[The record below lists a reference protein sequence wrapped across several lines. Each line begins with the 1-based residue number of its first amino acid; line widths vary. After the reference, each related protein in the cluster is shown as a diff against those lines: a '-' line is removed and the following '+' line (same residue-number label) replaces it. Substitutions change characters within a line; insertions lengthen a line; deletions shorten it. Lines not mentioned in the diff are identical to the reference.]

1 MIRQKI
7 LQQLLEWIE
16 CNLEHP
22 ISIEDIAQKSGY
34 SRRNIQ
40 LLFRNFMHVP
50 LGEYIRK
57 RRLCR
62 AAILVRLTAKSML
75 DIALSLHFDSQ
86 QSFSREFKK
95 LFGCS
100 PREYRHRDYWDLAN
114 IFPSFLIRQQQ
125 KTECRLIN
133 FPETPIFGN
142 SFKYDIEVSNKSP
155 DEEVKLRRH
164 HLARCMKNFKTDIY
178 FVSTFE
184 PSTKS
189 VDLLTVETFAGTVCK
204 PTDSEMPKEWTIN
217 RGLYDLTAFLCKYGH
232 RLWSNLRVILVFKLF
247 FFSGAECRPHFRQ
260 RGCLPF
266 PFRFHPPPRLYI
278 TFDIIKY
285 RCPHYFPADKVF
297 SMDTFLLSA
306 NERSFPRRRL
316 S

>member
-178 FVSTFE
+178 FVSRLNRQQNRSICSRLKLLLVRYVNMLTCQ
-184 PSTKS
+184 KS
-189 VDLLTVETFAGTVCK
+189 GQRPEDFMPLSVMKETGKIILT
-204 PTDSEMPKEWTIN
+204 
-217 RGLYDLTAFLCKYGH
+217 
-232 RLWSNLRVILVFKLF
+232 
-247 FFSGAECRPHFRQ
+247 
-260 RGCLPF
+260 GCVTS
-266 PFRFHPPPRLYI
+266 I
-278 TFDIIKY
+278 
-285 RCPHYFPADKVF
+285 
-297 SMDTFLLSA
+297 
-306 NERSFPRRRL
+306 
-316 S
+316 

>member
-125 KTECRLIN
+125 KTECRLVN

-164 HLARCMKNFKTDIY
+164 HLARCMKSFKTDIY
-178 FVSTFE
+178 FV
-184 PSTKS
+184 
-189 VDLLTVETFAGTVCK
+189 C
-204 PTDSEMPKEWTIN
+204 
-217 RGLYDLTAFLCKYGH
+217 
-232 RLWSNLRVILVFKLF
+232 
-247 FFSGAECRPHFRQ
+247 
-260 RGCLPF
+260 
-266 PFRFHPPPRLYI
+266 
-278 TFDIIKY
+278 TFDHQQNRSICSQLKLLPVRYANKPIQ
-285 RCPHYFPADKVF
+285 RCRKSGQLTEDCMP
-297 SMDTFLLSA
+297 LSA
-306 NERSFPRRRL
+306 MKVSGSTTLNGRETSI
-316 S
+316 

>member
-100 PREYRHRDYWDLAN
+100 PREYRHRDYWDR
-114 IFPSFLIRQQQ
+114 S
-125 KTECRLIN
+125 
-133 FPETPIFGN
+133 
-142 SFKYDIEVSNKSP
+142 SNRYL
-155 DEEVKLRRH
+155 DH
-164 HLARCMKNFKTDIY
+164 
-178 FVSTFE
+178 
-184 PSTKS
+184 
-189 VDLLTVETFAGTVCK
+189 
-204 PTDSEMPKEWTIN
+204 
-217 RGLYDLTAFLCKYGH
+217 
-232 RLWSNLRVILVFKLF
+232 
-247 FFSGAECRPHFRQ
+247 
-260 RGCLPF
+260 
-266 PFRFHPPPRLYI
+266 
-278 TFDIIKY
+278 
-285 RCPHYFPADKVF
+285 
-297 SMDTFLLSA
+297 
-306 NERSFPRRRL
+306 
-316 S
+316 

>member
-1 MIRQKI
+1 MRTSVRHISK
-7 LQQLLEWIE
+7 
-16 CNLEHP
+16 P
-22 ISIEDIAQKSGY
+22 ISYFKIHLLSGI
-34 SRRNIQ
+34 SGGQ
-40 LLFRNFMHVP
+40 LMP

-125 KTECRLIN
+125 KTECRLVN

-164 HLARCMKNFKTDIY
+164 HLARCMKSFKTDIY

-204 PTDSEMPKEWTIN
+204 QTDSEMSKEWTIN
-217 RGLYDLTAFLCKYGH
+217 RGLYASFRYEGEWEHYPEWARNLYLMELPARGLARVNGSDIERFYYNENFVEID
-232 RLWSNLRVILVFKLF
+232 SNNIVCEIFIPV
-247 FFSGAECRPHFRQ
+247 RP
-260 RGCLPF
+260 
-266 PFRFHPPPRLYI
+266 
-278 TFDIIKY
+278 
-285 RCPHYFPADKVF
+285 V
-297 SMDTFLLSA
+297 
-306 NERSFPRRRL
+306 
-316 S
+316 

>member
-75 DIALSLHFDSQ
+75 DIAISLHFDSQ

-100 PREYRHRDYWDLAN
+100 PRVYRHRDYWDLAN

-125 KTECRLIN
+125 KTECRLVN

-142 SFKYDIEVSNKSP
+142 SFKYDIEVSNNHRMKKSNC
-155 DEEVKLRRH
+155 D
-164 HLARCMKNFKTDIY
+164 
-178 FVSTFE
+178 
-184 PSTKS
+184 
-189 VDLLTVETFAGTVCK
+189 
-204 PTDSEMPKEWTIN
+204 
-217 RGLYDLTAFLCKYGH
+217 
-232 RLWSNLRVILVFKLF
+232 VI
-247 FFSGAECRPHFRQ
+247 
-260 RGCLPF
+260 
-266 PFRFHPPPRLYI
+266 I
-278 TFDIIKY
+278 
-285 RCPHYFPADKVF
+285 
-297 SMDTFLLSA
+297 
-306 NERSFPRRRL
+306 
-316 S
+316 

>member
-100 PREYRHRDYWDLAN
+100 PREYRHRDYWDLEN

-125 KTECRLIN
+125 KTECRLVN
-133 FPETPIFGN
+133 FPETPVFGN

-155 DEEVKLRRH
+155 DEEVELRRH
-164 HLARCMKNFKTDIY
+164 HLVRCMKNFKTDIY
-178 FVSTFE
+178 FVSTFK

-204 PTDSEMPKEWTIN
+204 QTASEMPKEWIIN
-217 RGLYDLTAFLCKYGH
+217 RGLYA
-232 RLWSNLRVILVFKLF
+232 S
-247 FFSGAECRPHFRQ
+247 FRYEGEWEHSLNG
-260 RGCLPF
+260 RETS
-266 PFRFHPPPRLYI
+266 I
-278 TFDIIKY
+278 
-285 RCPHYFPADKVF
+285 
-297 SMDTFLLSA
+297 
-306 NERSFPRRRL
+306 
-316 S
+316 

>member
-189 VDLLTVETFAGTVCK
+189 VDLLTVETFAGTVCEYA
-204 PTDSEMPKEWTIN
+204 DIPKEWTTT
-217 RGLYDLTAFLCKYGH
+217 RGLYASFRYEGNWENYPDWVRNIYLIELPARGLA
-232 RLWSNLRVILVFKLF
+232 RVN
-247 FFSGAECRPHFRQ
+247 G
-260 RGCLPF
+260 
-266 PFRFHPPPRLYI
+266 
-278 TFDIIKY
+278 
-285 RCPHYFPADKVF
+285 
-297 SMDTFLLSA
+297 
-306 NERSFPRRRL
+306 
-316 S
+316 

>member
-100 PREYRHRDYWDLAN
+100 PRVYRHRDYWDLAN

-125 KTECRLIN
+125 KTECRLVN

-164 HLARCMKNFKTDIY
+164 HLARCMNNFKTDIY

-189 VDLLTVETFAGTVCK
+189 
-204 PTDSEMPKEWTIN
+204 
-217 RGLYDLTAFLCKYGH
+217 
-232 RLWSNLRVILVFKLF
+232 
-247 FFSGAECRPHFRQ
+247 
-260 RGCLPF
+260 
-266 PFRFHPPPRLYI
+266 
-278 TFDIIKY
+278 
-285 RCPHYFPADKVF
+285 
-297 SMDTFLLSA
+297 
-306 NERSFPRRRL
+306 
-316 S
+316 

>member
-1 MIRQKI
+1 
-7 LQQLLEWIE
+7 
-16 CNLEHP
+16 
-22 ISIEDIAQKSGY
+22 
-34 SRRNIQ
+34 
-40 LLFRNFMHVP
+40 
-50 LGEYIRK
+50 
-57 RRLCR
+57 
-62 AAILVRLTAKSML
+62 ML

-189 VDLLTVETFAGTVCK
+189 VDLLTVETFAGTVCEYADYLIEL
-204 PTDSEMPKEWTIN
+204 PA
-217 RGLYDLTAFLCKYGH
+217 RGLA
-232 RLWSNLRVILVFKLF
+232 RVNGSDIERFYYNEDFVEKDGNDVVCEIFIPV
-247 FFSGAECRPHFRQ
+247 RP
-260 RGCLPF
+260 
-266 PFRFHPPPRLYI
+266 
-278 TFDIIKY
+278 
-285 RCPHYFPADKVF
+285 V
-297 SMDTFLLSA
+297 
-306 NERSFPRRRL
+306 
-316 S
+316 